1 MKKPLVLKIN
11 SDEILHK
18 TDAGGVK
25 LNIHS
30 ADEAAAAYQ
39 EILSNVARTKPGA
52 KTDGVLVQEMAPA
65 GVEMIIGVTKDKQFG
80 PMLLVGMGGVFVE
93 VFKDAALYPAP
104 LNHDEAIGMLKK
116 LKSYKL
122 LTGYRGAKPCDID
135 ALADMMVKIGD
146 YACAHCDEL
155 KELDLNPVF
164 VYPEGEGVCAVDALI
179 VNEID

>member
-1 MKKPLVLKIN
+1 
-11 SDEILHK
+11 
-18 TDAGGVK
+18 
-25 LNIHS
+25 
-30 ADEAAAAYQ
+30 
-39 EILSNVARTKPGA
+39 
-52 KTDGVLVQEMAPA
+52 
-65 GVEMIIGVTKDKQFG
+65 
-80 PMLLVGMGGVFVE
+80 
-93 VFKDAALYPAP
+93 
-104 LNHDEAIGMLKK
+104 MLKK